1 MHRRRFLATVGVS
14 GAVGLAG
21 CESINTG
28 GTPVRTTGGG
38 DRSSR
43 RPTGDTDQP
52 VFRVGA
58 DGFERRT
65 DDGYEPLTARGLNI
79 GMAKPEYFPGSA
91 AITRDEYDR
100 WIAQIGAIAN
110 VIRTY
115 TIHPPAFYRAL
126 AAYNAETT
134 DPLYL
139 LQGTWVPHD
148 PLVQAGDATAISG
161 MVDQEIERT
170 VDVVH
175 GDTTLPD
182 RRGHASGTYD
192 TDVHDALLGYLFG
205 IEWPPDIVSTTNE
218 ALGADSFAGSYLESE
233 GTAFERWLTG
243 RLERIVAHETD
254 TYGTQSPVGFVNWV
268 TTDPLE
274 HPYEPFV
281 SEDAVSI
288 DPDAVSTTD
297 AFTPGTFAAYHVY
310 PYYPDLLNETP
321 EYVNYVDHRGEP
333 NSYAGYLNDLAS
345 ATDLPLLIAEFGVPS
360 SRGIAHRDVH
370 GRDQGQHTEQRQGE
384 IVAAMYEDIIQADTA
399 GGIAFTWQNEWFK
412 RTWNLDARSVPGRRP
427 YWSNIETPEQRFG
440 LLAFEPKN
448 AVSLSGDDSE
458 WSDAT
463 VSEPSTT
470 SGVDPTRQLEELRV
484 SHSLEGLELRLKLD
498 ELSEPIA
505 WDEVNIL
512 LTVGLRGEST
522 PLPLNTDATAVA
534 DFVVHLAGESNSR
547 LLVESSYDAFAREFG
562 ATAGLPMEDY
572 RDGSAGFVPVREP
585 INLGY
590 TVPPTGEEVPFESVE
605 TGQLTYGDG
614 NPSATPYNSLTD
626 VHVSPSTRTIEIRL
640 PWILLNIADPSTKQ
654 RIASDWDDG
663 LAKVSFESVTVGAAT
678 YRPNEDG
685 QAQAVSGETNI
696 THAIPG
702 VTSGGLNTTEYS
714 WETWSEVAYTERLK
728 DSYHALENDWG

>member
-1 MHRRRFLATVGVS
+1 MHRRRFLATLGVS
-14 GAVGLAG
+14 GAVGGAG
-21 CESINTG
+21 CQSDNSD
-28 GTPVRTTGGG
+28 GTPARTTSGS

-43 RPTGDTDQP
+43 RSTGDTEQP
-52 VFRVGA
+52 VFRVRD

-65 DDGYEPLTARGLNI
+65 DDGYESLTARGLNI
-79 GMAKPEYFPGSA
+79 GMAKPGYFPGSA

-100 WIAQIGAIAN
+100 WIAHIGAIAN

-126 AAYNAETT
+126 ADYNAGTT

-148 PLVQAGDATAISG
+148 PLVQASDATAISG

-175 GDTTLPD
+175 GDATLPD

-192 TDVHDALLGYLFG
+192 ADVHDALLGYLFG

-218 ALGADSFAGSYLESE
+218 AIGAGSFAGSYLESE
-233 GTAFERWLTG
+233 GSAFERWLTE
-243 RLERIVAHETD
+243 RLESIVAHETE

-288 DPDAVSTTD
+288 DPDTVSTTD

-321 EYVNYVDHRGEP
+321 EYVNYVDHRGEA

-370 GRDQGQHTEQRQGE
+370 GRDQGQHTEQAQGE
-384 IVAAMYEDIIQADTA
+384 IVSAMYEDIIEADTA

-427 YWSNIETPEQRFG
+427 YWSNIQTPEQRFG
-440 LLAFEPKN
+440 LLAFDPDN
-448 AVSLSGDDSE
+448 AISLSGNASE
-458 WSDAT
+458 WSDAA
-463 VSEPSTT
+463 VSEPATT
-470 SGVDPTRQLEELRV
+470 AGVDPVRQLEELRV
-484 SHSLEGLELRLKLD
+484 SHSAEGLELRLMLQ
-498 ELSEPIA
+498 EMSEPVA
-505 WDEVNIL
+505 WDQVNLL

-522 PLPLNTDATAVA
+522 PLPLHTAATAVA

-547 LLVESSYDAFAREFG
+547 MLVESSYDAFAREFG
-562 ATAGLPMEDY
+562 TPAGLPIADY
-572 RDGSAGFVPVREP
+572 QNGNAGFVPVREP

-605 TGQLTYGDG
+605 TGQLTYGNGD
-614 NPSATPYNSLTD
+614 PSAAVYDSLTD
-626 VHVSPSTRTIEIRL
+626 VHVDHSARTIEVRL
-640 PWILLNIADPSTKQ
+640 PWVLLNVADPSTKQ
-654 RIASDWDDG
+654 RIASDWEDG
-663 LAKVSFESVTVGAAT
+663 LATVSFESVTVGAAT
-678 YRPNEDG
+678 YRPDGDG
-685 QAQAVSGETNI
+685 QAQGVSGETNI

-702 VTSGGLNTTEYS
+702 LTSGELNTSEYS
-714 WETWSEVAYTERLK
+714 WETWSESAYTERLK
-728 DSYHALENDWG
+728 ESYHTLEREWG